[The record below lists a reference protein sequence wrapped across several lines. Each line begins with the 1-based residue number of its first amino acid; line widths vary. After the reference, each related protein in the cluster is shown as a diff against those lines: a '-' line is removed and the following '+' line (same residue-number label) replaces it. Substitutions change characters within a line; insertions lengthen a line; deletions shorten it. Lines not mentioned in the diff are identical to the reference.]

1 VPDYEIR
8 VAGGALAKFVEK
20 LSNPERLLARI
31 GIVLLRESQK
41 AFERQSFGA
50 IRWARRYPNQT
61 EPIVNYAGAVAD
73 LEKGPRVKPRR
84 FEARPSAMDTGALRA
99 SLSPARGI
107 LGKGAFSITIG
118 STLPYAQI
126 QHGGGETRVPVTA
139 QVKRNLGLF
148 LRGSKRKAARAGKE
162 AAMLKAA
169 LRKKVAAGR
178 MSMPEAKAEFR
189 RKAKVLKA
197 EIAAAG
203 KLVFLFHVNELTTK
217 VNARPFVGVTD
228 TAKADIDVEIARFL
242 GGK

>member
-8 VAGGALAKFVEK
+8 VAGGALTRFVEK

-41 AFERQSFGA
+41 AFDRQAFGSV
-50 IRWARRYPNQT
+50 RWARRYPNQT

-73 LEKGPRVKPRR
+73 LENGPRVKPRR
-84 FEARPSAMDTGALRA
+84 FEARPAAMDTGALRA

-107 LGKGAFSITIG
+107 LGKGTFTIEVG

-148 LRGSKRKAARAGKE
+148 LRGARRKAAREIEEMAKI
-162 AAMLKAA
+162 KAA
-169 LRKKVAAGR
+169 LRRKVAEGR
-178 MSMPEAKAEFR
+178 ISMPEAKAEFR
-189 RKAKVLKA
+189 RKAKVFKA